1 MSQRRYAP
9 THEWVEIKDGL
20 AVVGLTKFAVEQLT
34 DVIYIDLPKVGATV
48 NTGQAIAEIE
58 SVKAVSDIYAP
69 VDGEIIEVN
78 SALASD
84 ASMVSRDPFGQGWL
98 FKIKTTSSDPT
109 AHLLDEAAYEEQI
122 AGEAH

>member
-34 DVIYIDLPKVGATV
+34 DVIYIDLPKVGASV
-48 NTGQAIAEIE
+48 NAGQAIAEIE

-69 VDGEIIEVN
+69 VDGEITEVN
-78 SALASD
+78 TALSSD
-84 ASMVSRDPFGQGWL
+84 ASIVSRDPFGEGWL
-98 FKIKTTSSDPT
+98 FKIKTSKENPAS
-109 AHLLDEAAYEEQI
+109 HLLDVAGYEAQI
-122 AGEAH
+122 AGQAH